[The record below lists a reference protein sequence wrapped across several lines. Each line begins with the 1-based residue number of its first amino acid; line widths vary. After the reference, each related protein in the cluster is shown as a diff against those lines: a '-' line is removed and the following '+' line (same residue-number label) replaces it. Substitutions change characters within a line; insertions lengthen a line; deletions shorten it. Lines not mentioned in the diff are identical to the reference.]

1 MRGDNKTR
9 REYIFKVLV
18 VGELGWDQSTES
30 FVIEAHKIM
39 VDILIQADK

>member
-9 REYIFKVLV
+9 TEYIFKVLV
-18 VGELGWDQSTES
+18 VGELGSDRSTES